1 MNEQTP
7 PKAKVDEAR
16 MSVFGTQIHLMP
28 RLFDHFY
35 RVTWD
40 ILSAPRKARKGKKGN
55 CAIVVSSCSRGEG
68 ASTVALNLA
77 TAFSSS
83 SNKSIVL
90 IDGNLRNPILH
101 KYFSIDRERGLTEL
115 IQGEIGL
122 SQAVVEVKAE
132 RFYFIS
138 AGGEVPNPILLFETP
153 QFSAVLD
160 ELRGIYD
167 LILFDSSP
175 VIQYPETPI
184 LASGTDGVIL
194 VLESE
199 STRWEVAS
207 AVKQNLET
215 AHTAVL
221 GAILNKREYYIP
233 PSIYDLL

>member
-1 MNEQTP
+1 MNEQTSP
-7 PKAKVDEAR
+7 NVKIDDAR
-16 MSVFGTQIHLMP
+16 MSAFGSQLQLMP
-28 RLFDHFY
+28 QLFDHFY

-40 ILSAPRKARKGKKGN
+40 ILSAPRKAKKGKKGN
-55 CAIVVSSCSRGEG
+55 CAIVVSSCNRGEG
-68 ASTVALNLA
+68 ASTIALNLA

-83 SNKSIVL
+83 SNKSTVL

-101 KYFSIDRERGLTEL
+101 KYFSTDRARGLSEL

-122 SQAVVEVKAE
+122 TQAVAEVKAD

-138 AGGEVPNPILLFETP
+138 AGREVPNPILLYETP
-153 QFSAVLD
+153 QFAAVLE
-160 ELRGIYD
+160 ELRSIYD
-167 LILFDSSP
+167 LIVFDSSP

-199 STRWEVAS
+199 NTRWEVAS

-233 PSIYDLL
+233 PAIYHLL